1 MLYPP
6 TSPYY
11 LTEVVNRQFLD
22 VMVNRPV
29 PSDPTDVYWAIT
41 PTYNL
46 RPDMLAYDLY
56 QDAKLWWVFAQR
68 NPNKLKD
75 PLFDFLSGVEIYIPK
90 LSVLKNALK
99 F

>member
-1 MLYPP
+1 MLYPT

-11 LTEVVNRQFLD
+11 RTQIFNGQFLD

-29 PSDPTDVYWAIT
+29 PGDPSDVYWTIT

-46 RPDMLAYDLY
+46 RPDLLAYDLY
-56 QDAKLWWVFAQR
+56 KDGKLWWVFAQR

-75 PLFDFLSGVEIYIPK
+75 PLFDFVSGVEIYIPK
-90 LSVLKNALK
+90 LSTLKTALSI
-99 F
+99 